1 MARQLNQNLVLIEIS
16 GVTVC
21 CKLVYF
27 GLYNVPGTL
36 VTGIEFLTQDLSDS
50 VNLRDFYAPL
60 SFLSYYF
67 FDMNPSGFFRILK
80 LILITF
86 YSLTKGPVFWK
97 FSAKNKDV
105 EKIFYLVTY
114 CIRRVKHWTQIFF
127 QLRLFHDC
135 FEACILRNGNVSCHK
150 KYKNMFFVWNSLY
163 W

>member
-1 MARQLNQNLVLIEIS
+1 MVWLSAVSLCILGSIMFPVHWSQESSFWHKIWVIVLIYEIFMRLS
-16 GVTVC
+16 VFCPIISLIWTHRV
-21 CKLVYF
+21 F
-27 GLYNVPGTL
+27 SNIEIDINV
-36 VTGIEFLTQDLSDS
+36 
-50 VNLRDFYAPL
+50 
-60 SFLSYYF
+60 
-67 FDMNPSGFFRILK
+67 
-80 LILITF
+80 

-114 CIRRVKHWTQIFF
+114 CIRLVKHWTQFFF

-135 FEACILRNGNVSCHK
+135 VEACILRNGNVSCHK

>member
-1 MARQLNQNLVLIEIS
+1 MCELRVLIFLTLGWFKLLLWRKHVLCIDFVPIFSFINVFRGNIVYKDKCNVIPSKYSTGREKKIFTGVKILKLILILYNFILARQLNQNLVLIEIS

-67 FDMNPSGFFRILK
+67 FDMNPSGFFE
-80 LILITF
+80 
-86 YSLTKGPVFWK
+86 Y
-97 FSAKNKDV
+97 
-105 EKIFYLVTY
+105 
-114 CIRRVKHWTQIFF
+114 
-127 QLRLFHDC
+127 
-135 FEACILRNGNVSCHK
+135 
-150 KYKNMFFVWNSLY
+150 WNWY
-163 W
+163 

>member
-67 FDMNPSGFFRILK
+67 FDMNPSVFFSNIE
-80 LILITF
+80 IDINV
-86 YSLTKGPVFWK
+86 YSLTKGPVF
-97 FSAKNKDV
+97 
-105 EKIFYLVTY
+105 
-114 CIRRVKHWTQIFF
+114 
-127 QLRLFHDC
+127 
-135 FEACILRNGNVSCHK
+135 
-150 KYKNMFFVWNSLY
+150 
-163 W
+163 